1 MAEAFSTPGPKGLLD
16 GELHKRILEEISGTE
31 LKIYVVGGYLRD
43 LILAD
48 FNPSKKYISKDL
60 DYAICGG
67 SAFSFAKKM
76 ASLLGGHFVSL
87 DETNDTARIVM
98 PEGTTLDFAGCQGST
113 IEQDV
118 LRRDFTANA
127 LYLDPNNEGVI
138 LDRVGGIDDI
148 KNGTV
153 RAVSSGSFTSDPLR
167 LLRAFRFAASWDFK
181 IEEQTL
187 HWIQDSAELIST
199 VAGERISAELF
210 TIFALPSTKAVMSLL
225 AETGLL
231 EAIFSELKTT
241 RSVTN
246 NSHHHL
252 NLFDHSLETVLKSE
266 DQYISNTSWDST
278 NLQED
283 ISFAISR
290 LSACKIAAL
299 LHDIGKPA
307 TWVITEEGKHTFIAH
322 DKIGADM
329 IADIADRLRWSKPV
343 EKFITKLVRFHLR
356 PGQLFHQNQP
366 SKQAVNRLFRQT
378 GTDFPALILLAL
390 GDLGATQGPAMIG
403 EKSTALRKN
412 FYWLLSE
419 FYEFSAVVESMEKLL
434 DGNDVMRLLN
444 LQPGQEIGHILE
456 ALREAQEFK
465 KVLNREQ
472 AEEFVLSFQKKN
484 GLSRD

>member
-1 MAEAFSTPGPKGLLD
+1 MPESFSISGPKHLLD
-16 GELHKRILEEISGTE
+16 GELHRRILEEITATG
-31 LKIYVVGGYLRD
+31 LKLYVVGGYPRD
-43 LILAD
+43 LVLAD
-48 FNPSKKYISKDL
+48 LYPSKTYLSKDL

-67 SAFSFAKKM
+67 SALTFAKKM
-76 ASLLGGHFVSL
+76 ASLLAGHFVSL

-98 PEGTTLDFAGCQGST
+98 PDGTTLDFAGCQGST

-118 LRRDFTANA
+118 LRRDFTVNA
-127 LYLDPNNEGVI
+127 LYIDPVKPAVI
-138 LDRVGGIDDI
+138 VDRVGGIDDI
-148 KNGTV
+148 KGGTI
-153 RAVSSGSFTSDPLR
+153 RAVSQSSFTSDPLR
-167 LLRAFRFAASWDFK
+167 LLRAFRFAANWHFK

-187 HWIQDSAELIST
+187 NWIRNSAELIST

-210 TIFALPSTKAVMSLL
+210 TVFALSSTKVVMPLL

-231 EAIFSELKTT
+231 ENIFPELNAT

-266 DQYISNTSWDST
+266 DQYISNTSWHRT

-283 ISFAISR
+283 ISFAVSR

-307 TWVITEEGKHTFIAH
+307 TWVITDEGKHTFIAH

-329 IADIADRLRWSKPV
+329 IADIAGRLRWSKPV

-378 GTDFPALILLAL
+378 GIDFPALILLAL
-390 GDLGATQGPAMIG
+390 GDLGATQGPAMVG
-403 EKSTALRKN
+403 EKSITLEKN

-419 FYEFSAVVESMEKLL
+419 FYEFIAVVESMEKFL
-434 DGNDVMRLLN
+434 DGNDVMRLLS
-444 LQPGQEIGHILE
+444 LPPGQEIGHILE

-472 AEEFVLSFQKKN
+472 AEAFVLSFQKKQ